1 MKKKKNK
8 QEQQSSITKMIDNAT
23 PFLDQLL

>member
-1 MKKKKNK
+1 MEKKTNK

-23 PFLDQLL
+23 LFLDQLL